1 MAGMSVSY
9 SAARKCRL
17 ALCHSTCG
25 LHNITV
31 GGCLGLE
38 LLAAEQIKLKFC
50 ADICAATSEI
60 LAAAEHLGKLFCAPW
75 TPPALAP
82 ASLRAILNVLG
93 GHASQQRR
101 VSQTRRT
108 AHASWAHGPLSTR
121 TMRG

>member
-9 SAARKCRL
+9 SAARKCRV
-17 ALCHSTCG
+17 ALCHGTCG

-31 GGCLGLE
+31 GGCLGFE

-60 LAAAEHLGKLFCAPW
+60 LAAAEHLGKRFCAPW

-93 GHASQQRR
+93 GM
-101 VSQTRRT
+101 
-108 AHASWAHGPLSTR
+108 PLNSVAFHSPEEPRMLCGHTVR
-121 TMRG
+121 FPREQ